1 MSGSEVVLQV
11 RMNPFRLPEPNAR
24 GVFVLTV
31 LVTSLVPFLVSCGG
45 SGPAAAGPPRGAAAP
60 VTVVM
65 AVLQPKPV
73 DRTSEYVATLRS
85 RQTSAISPQ
94 VEGIVTRI
102 LVRSGQRVAAGAAL
116 AQVDPLKQEASVSS
130 NEATRAA
137 QDAQLRL
144 LREELQRQK
153 ALFDQ
158 GLVSRQTL
166 DQANAAVDTAA
177 ASLKALQ
184 ARERE
189 SRVELQYYRVTAP
202 AAGVVGDI
210 PVRVGDRVT
219 TSTVITTIS
228 DNVGLEAYIYVPIE
242 RAQDLKVGQPVRLVS
257 AQGEVLALT
266 RVDFISPQV
275 DDRTQGVLAKAQVP
289 SDKGFR
295 TEQFARAQ
303 IIWSSEPGLTVP
315 VVAVTRINGQYFAYV
330 AEPGDKGGYV
340 ARQRL
345 VRLRPL
351 TGAEY
356 LIENGLKAGDR
367 LIVSGIQKITD
378 GAPVTGAS

>member
-1 MSGSEVVLQV
+1 
-11 RMNPFRLPEPNAR
+11 MNSFRLPEANAR
-24 GVFVLTV
+24 TVFAVAVL
-31 LVTSLVPFLVSCGG
+31 LSSLVPFLASCGS
-45 SGPAAAGPPRGAAAP
+45 SGQAAAGPPRGAGAP

-65 AVLQPKPV
+65 SVLQPKPV

-144 LREELQRQK
+144 AREELQRQK

-158 GLVSRQTL
+158 GLVSRQVL

-228 DNVGLEAYIYVPIE
+228 DNAGLEAYIYVPIE
-242 RAQDLKVGQPVRLVS
+242 RAADLKLGMPVRLVS
-257 AQGEVLALT
+257 AQGEVLAHT
-266 RVDFISPQV
+266 RLDFISPQV

-295 TEQFARAQ
+295 TEQFVRAQ
-303 IIWSSEPGLTVP
+303 LVWSSEPGLTVP

-330 AEPGDKGGYV
+330 AEPGKNGSFV

-356 LIENGLKAGDR
+356 LLENGLKAGDR

-378 GAPVTGAS
+378 GVPVTAAS